1 MFKVLFE
8 LIRMYLSFIF
18 FNMKKITAKD
28 NLIKEK
34 VEEVISRN
42 IYRNSVD

>member
-8 LIRMYLSFIF
+8 LIRIYLSFIF
-18 FNMKKITAKD
+18 FNMKKVTVD

-42 IYRNSVD
+42 TYRNSVD